1 MTRRKLREEELLA
14 ATEELFLEKGY
25 EGFHFKALS
34 EKLNVGRST
43 LYEYYPNKEE
53 LICSY
58 MLKVMEQI
66 FDECNRLSS
75 NTPLQ
80 ELRELLYVFMK
91 YSQIHKIIQIIPI
104 MNRDVS
110 PAVER
115 AIQRLFE
122 YHHRLYARV
131 MRLIDEAKEQEE
143 IRSDIPSTIIAGI
156 FFTAIQI
163 PSSQESDSRSW
174 SELIFQILYEGL
186 GEKKSC

>member
-66 FDECNRLSS
+66 FDECNGLSS

-115 AIQRLFE
+115 AIQRLFQC
-122 YHHRLYARV
+122 
-131 MRLIDEAKEQEE
+131 I
-143 IRSDIPSTIIAGI
+143 T
-156 FFTAIQI
+156 
-163 PSSQESDSRSW
+163 DSMPV
-174 SELIFQILYEGL
+174 
-186 GEKKSC
+186 